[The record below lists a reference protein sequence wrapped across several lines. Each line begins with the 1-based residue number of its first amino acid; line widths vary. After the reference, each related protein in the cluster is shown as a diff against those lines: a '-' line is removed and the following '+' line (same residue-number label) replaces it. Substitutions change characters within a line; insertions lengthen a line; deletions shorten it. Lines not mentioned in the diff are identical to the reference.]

1 MSTIESENKA
11 IVRRYL
17 EEFVSEGK
25 TGIAEE
31 LFAPDYINHTAGSGI
46 NSGRERMARSIAA
59 LKAAF
64 PDWHVAIE
72 SMVAEGDQVVDR
84 FHITATHTGS
94 VSGIPPSGRRIDA
107 LGMHMWRLVDG
118 KLAEGWYLTD
128 ALPAVAAAL
137 VPAPPS
143 P

>member
-1 MSTIESENKA
+1 VSTETNKA
-11 IVRRYL
+11 VVRRYL
-17 EEFVSEGK
+17 EEFVSAGN

-31 LFAPDYINHTAGSGI
+31 LFAPDYVNHTAGSGI
-46 NSGRERMARSIAA
+46 NSGREGMARSIAA

-84 FHITATHTGS
+84 FRISATHTGS
-94 VSGIPPSGRRIDA
+94 VNGIPASGTRIEA
-107 LGMHMWRLVDG
+107 LGIHMWRLSDG

-128 ALPAVAAAL
+128 ALPVVAAAL
-137 VPAPPS
+137 VPARTPV
-143 P
+143 